1 MTQWYHETNLRRQ
14 RELISVLYMNV
25 INDGIT
31 KIHFIQNSKDCT
43 IFDDIQLDE
52 HFPYDLLKSKLI
64 IYYDEN
70 IDKNH
75 RLTIHQALE
84 YANRVITTG
93 YAVLVNLDVFFD
105 RSLLILKH
113 RPLLNRQTILFLSR
127 YEIDPSITTLGL
139 QCSDKYY
146 VGSHDA
152 LIFQTPV
159 SNDVIQQL
167 PFEIGTWHLEVKI
180 IYEFLKAN
188 YTVRNP
194 CKSIRIW
201 HLHSSQVRHRLMP
214 SKKHVPDR
222 LLNKVMRYPEF
233 L

>member
-1 MTQWYHETNLRRQ
+1 
-14 RELISVLYMNV
+14 MNV

-52 HFPYDLLKSKLI
+52 NFPYDLLKSKLI

-70 IDKNH
+70 IDKNQ
-75 RLTIHQALE
+75 RLTINQVLE

-152 LIFQTPV
+152 LIFQTPI
-159 SNDVIQQL
+159 SNNVIQQL

-188 YTVRNP
+188 YIVRNA